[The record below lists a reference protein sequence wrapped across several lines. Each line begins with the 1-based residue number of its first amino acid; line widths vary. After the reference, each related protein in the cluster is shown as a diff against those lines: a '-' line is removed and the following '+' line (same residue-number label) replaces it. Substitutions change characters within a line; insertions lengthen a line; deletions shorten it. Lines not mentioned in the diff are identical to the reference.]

1 MSLGNANDHYGPRT
15 RPPVERAGTDWETVV
30 HQSFA
35 LRARG
40 FVFVLAALVAGLV
53 PASAPLKAQEAPTAV
68 IHIGLILPAAG
79 TTPLQAAIAKSA
91 ADGTTYA
98 EDDFQLNA
106 ELVGIDFKIV
116 KETASG
122 AAAVTA
128 AADKLVAAGAFGVM
142 GGFNYAEAKALG
154 DWSKAKNVPFI
165 NLAASADLLRN
176 QQCTP
181 TMFHMAPSAAM
192 YMDALAGWYVRSN
205 LRQWY
210 IVYED
215 TDEGRAQYERFRASI
230 RDRHFGAREVGATRL
245 AVGASGGTSLVSAV
259 RRANADAIFLLMG
272 AEGQLRILAEL
283 DKGGITAQTT
293 GFPYPETQLREFY
306 EMSAKAAPTLGVGHR
321 AAAWEGTIDA
331 YGAREWNA
339 RYSSLFNE
347 PLQMP
352 AWSIYHAVKTF
363 YESAVF
369 GGGDTSAANI
379 IAHMTNQDNVFDL
392 HKGLGSTFRPWDRQ
406 LRQSLYLVKI
416 NANPKDRISGA
427 ILVGELPAIYMPGTE
442 LVERLDQLGDMQRQT
457 KCK

>member
-1 MSLGNANDHYGPRT
+1 MLR
-15 RPPVERAGTDWETVV
+15 
-30 HQSFA
+30 SFA
-35 LRARG
+35 LRARV
-40 FVFVLAALVAGLV
+40 FLFVLATASAGLL
-53 PASAPLKAQEAPTAV
+53 PASAPLRAQEAPTAV
-68 IHIGLILPAAG
+68 IHVGLILPTAG
-79 TTPLQAAIAKSA
+79 STPLQAAVAKSA
-91 ADGTTYA
+91 VDGTKYA
-98 EDDFQLNA
+98 EDDFKLNA
-106 ELVGIDFKIV
+106 ELVGIDFKILR
-116 KETASG
+116 ETASG
-122 AAAVTA
+122 AAVTA
-128 AADKLVAAGAFGVM
+128 AADKLVAAGAFGIM

-165 NLAASADLLRN
+165 NLAAPTDILRN
-176 QQCTP
+176 EQCTP

-215 TDEGRAQYERFRASI
+215 TAEGRAQYERFRWSI
-230 RDRHFGAREVGATRL
+230 RERHFGAREVGATRL
-245 AVGASGGTSLVSAV
+245 AVGASGGTALVNAV

-272 AEGQLRILAEL
+272 AEGQLRTLAEL

-339 RYSSLFNE
+339 RYLSLFGE

-352 AWSIYHAVKTF
+352 AWSIYHAVKTL

-369 GGGDTSAANI
+369 SGGDTGAANI
-379 IAHMTNQDNVFDL
+379 IAHMTSQDNVFDL

-427 ILVGELPAIYMPGTE
+427 ILVGELPAIYMPGTD
-442 LVERLDQLGDMQRQT
+442 LVERLDQLGDLQRQS

>member
-1 MSLGNANDHYGPRT
+1 MLRF
-15 RPPVERAGTDWETVV
+15 
-30 HQSFA
+30 FA
-35 LRARG
+35 LRARV
-40 FVFVLAALVAGLV
+40 FLFVLAAASAALV
-53 PASAPLKAQEAPTAV
+53 PASAPLRAQEALTAV
-68 IHIGLILPAAG
+68 IHVGLILPAAG

-91 ADGTTYA
+91 VDGMKYA

-106 ELVGIDFKIV
+106 ELVGIDFKILR
-116 KETASG
+116 ETASG
-122 AAAVTA
+122 AAVTA
-128 AADKLVAAGAFGVM
+128 AADRLVAAGAFGVM

-165 NLAASADLLRN
+165 NLAAPTDLLRN
-176 QQCTP
+176 EQCTP

-192 YMDALAGWYVRSN
+192 YLDALAGWYVRSN

-215 TDEGRAQYERFRASI
+215 TAEGRAQYERFRWSI
-230 RDRHFGAREVGATRL
+230 RERHFGAREAGATRL
-245 AVGASGGTSLVSAV
+245 AVGARGGTALVNAV

-272 AEGQLRILAEL
+272 AEGQLRTLAEL
-283 DKGGITAQTT
+283 DRGGIRAQTT

-339 RYSSLFNE
+339 RYLGLFGE

-352 AWSIYHAVKTF
+352 AWSIYHAVKTL
-363 YESAVF
+363 YESVVF
-369 GGGDTSAANI
+369 SGGDTGAANI
-379 IAHMTNQDNVFDL
+379 LAHRTTQKNVFDL
-392 HKGLGSTFRPWDRQ
+392 HKGIGSTFRPWDRQ

-416 NANPKDRISGA
+416 NANPRDRIGGA
-427 ILVGELPAIYMPGTE
+427 ILVGELPAIYMPGTD
-442 LVERLDQLGDMQRQT
+442 LVERLDQLGDLQRQT